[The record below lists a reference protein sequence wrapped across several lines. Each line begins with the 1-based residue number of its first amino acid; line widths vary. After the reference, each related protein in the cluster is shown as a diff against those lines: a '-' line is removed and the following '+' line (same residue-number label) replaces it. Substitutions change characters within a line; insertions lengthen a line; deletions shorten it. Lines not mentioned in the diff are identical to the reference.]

1 MLYIGKAQRQFLG
14 DVDGSCVCVEL
25 DCLKPNVPSSTV
37 FKPTPDHLPN
47 IGNFHTKDIFAWS
60 LIVKP
65 LSGKEM
71 EVPNHDNIKKIYEEN
86 RKINRKIF
94 HEQHTM

>member
-14 DVDGSCVCVEL
+14 DVDGSCVCVEF

-37 FKPTPDHLPN
+37 FKPTPGYLPD
-47 IGNFHTKDIFAWS
+47 IGNFHTKDIIAWL

-65 LSGKEM
+65 LSGKKWKLLIM
-71 EVPNHDNIKKIYEEN
+71 TILKRYMNKIG
-86 RKINRKIF
+86 K
-94 HEQHTM
+94 